1 MTGTTLDDWLCSRAE
16 QEEIFLAVPPFPD
29 DPEYET
35 ILMELDAFELYLTNN
50 IEGEMFLR
58 RGEEFG
64 CLDHEDGLDTPLAH
78 QIDHQDMIDCAST
91 IIPCMGLC

>member
-1 MTGTTLDDWLCSRAE
+1 MTGTTLNDWLLSRAE
-16 QEEIFLAVPPFPD
+16 QEEIFLAAPVPED
-29 DPEYET
+29 SDNET
-35 ILMELDAFELYLTNN
+35 ILMELDAFELYLFDNMEAT
-50 IEGEMFLR
+50 MFLLR
-58 RGEEFG
+58 KEEFG